1 MPHHGQFQATN
12 EMRLNWN
19 WEVLQLA
26 FVSLYKLVLRQH
38 LSEASM
44 KWTTVMEEP
53 TWKMHQFFHQ
63 SVTMEGSLKKKAFIS
78 SVHFTQLATFLP
90 NHKNQRKW

>member
-1 MPHHGQFQATN
+1 MVYMPHRGQFQATN
-12 EMRLNWN
+12 EMPLNWN

-26 FVSLYKLVLRQH
+26 LVSLYKLVCRHH

-53 TWKMHQFFHQ
+53 TWKMHQF
-63 SVTMEGSLKKKAFIS
+63 LIS
-78 SVHFTQLATFLP
+78 QLQWKVP
-90 NHKNQRKW
+90 